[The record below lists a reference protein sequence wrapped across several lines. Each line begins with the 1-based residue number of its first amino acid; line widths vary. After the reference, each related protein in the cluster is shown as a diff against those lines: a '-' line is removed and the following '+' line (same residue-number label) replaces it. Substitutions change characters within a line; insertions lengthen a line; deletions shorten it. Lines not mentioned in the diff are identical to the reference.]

1 MGIDRKME
9 YQYDK
14 DDLIKNPQKYQ
25 KTMFLGNNFL
35 NTYKK
40 SRERIMDK
48 LLVKDQKMEL
58 NFNKNEDIKKVIKK
72 EIFHVEELLSTIL
85 NNKNN
90 KKESNLENN
99 DIIDK
104 LLKKFEVKKRI
115 SNEINN
121 KLDEKDTDYNNLKN
135 YLLLSKLSLIRY
147 NETKNLKF
155 LNTVL
160 KINDTICSQI
170 EKLKD
175 ESEKKLFKE
184 ILKDELNIIKEI
196 SIKNGVKF

>member
-1 MGIDRKME
+1 MVF
-9 YQYDK
+9 
-14 DDLIKNPQKYQ
+14 IK
-25 KTMFLGNNFL
+25 LW
-35 NTYKK
+35 
-40 SRERIMDK
+40 D
-48 LLVKDQKMEL
+48 
-58 NFNKNEDIKKVIKK
+58 IKK